1 MLFFF
6 FFLSSLVRQQ
16 GTTCVWRLA
25 LHLVRSSLANIFVLL
40 YHDKQ
45 QGQTEEKKKY
55 LILAVNLYSDR
66 SLSIFY
72 RFTSIKTRLGVWRT
86 QEKSVV
92 NPTPS
97 ARDLQSFLL
106 VHSVRGIY
114 FNSSST
120 TVLKRVSCEVQSSL
134 KITWPKDWCRLKPS

>member
-1 MLFFF
+1 M
-6 FFLSSLVRQQ
+6 
-16 GTTCVWRLA
+16 
-25 LHLVRSSLANIFVLL
+25 LL

-72 RFTSIKTRLGVWRT
+72 RFTGIKPRLGVWRT

-134 KITWPKDWCRLKPS
+134 KIT